1 MKILIQ
7 RKIITEPDIQL
18 NQMLNDEFEKH
29 KIKKRKKTTTNE
41 LKRLS

>member
-18 NQMLNDEFEKH
+18 NQMLNDEFEKL
-29 KIKKRKKTTTNE
+29 KIKKRKKTTTNK